1 MEQQKEIQQAHS
13 LNLVLKECKLNKPS
27 AQVSEGGS
35 QGREE
40 RDWKGREPR
49 KRGERL
55 EREGEKRWEGGRKMR
70 MGEEG
75 EKMEEGRE

>member
-1 MEQQKEIQQAHS
+1 MEQQKEIQQARS

-49 KRGERL
+49 KRG
-55 EREGEKRWEGGRKMR
+55 REDGRWEGGRKMR